1 LILVAWTAAIMVS
14 STASLAADVL
24 DRVVASVGYAA
35 ITASDVEQEYRFEC
49 FLDGQ
54 WPAPAPDAAA
64 LARVRERLTYQIL
77 LSHEEDPSPAD
88 QAECQKAA
96 VGRLATQR
104 KGFPTPE
111 AFQAAAHELGM
122 TEAEIVARMAQQ
134 NLMLRL
140 VDQRLRPAASPSDAE
155 VAEYYRQI
163 FVPEFQKKNPGAA
176 APPLPEV
183 ENQIREVLTEKHID
197 ELLDQW
203 IEELKPGNRVSVHSF

>member
-1 LILVAWTAAIMVS
+1 LILVAWTAGITAS
-14 STASLAADVL
+14 STASRAADVL

-35 ITASDVEQEYRFEC
+35 ITASDVEQEYRFERL
-49 FLDGQ
+49 LDGQ

-77 LSHEEDPSPAD
+77 LSREEDPSPAD
-88 QAECQKAA
+88 QAECEKAA
-96 VGRLATQR
+96 VERLATLR
-104 KGFPTPE
+104 KGFPAPE
-111 AFQAAAHELGM
+111 AFQAAVHDLGM

-155 VAEYYRQI
+155 VAEYYLQI